1 MWNFYSLPRLRVT
14 KLIVIEIG
22 FYLDDTQSIFQLDSF
37 SQEALLNYKLSLDP
51 KTYYTSFLT
60 S

>member
-1 MWNFYSLPRLRVT
+1 MWNFYPLPILRVT
-14 KLIVIEIG
+14 KPIVIKIR
-22 FYLDDTQSIFQLDSF
+22 FYLDDTQSTFQLDSF
-37 SQEALLNYKLSLDP
+37 SQEALLSYKLSLNP